1 MNSAFPSLGD
11 ILARA
16 LTDGGEEQVRLAARA
31 QFLSACQLSRELAPV
46 LRVDDGRVFDALTY
60 IPDNLLSLL
69 SSPEGWAALAEFV
82 AAELGARSPSYLP
95 TRH

>member
-1 MNSAFPSLGD
+1 MSPAVPSLAD

-16 LTDGGEEQVRLAARA
+16 LTDNGQEQVRLAARA

-46 LRVDDGRVFDALTY
+46 LRLDDGRVFDVLTY
-60 IPDNLLSLL
+60 VPDNMLSLL
-69 SSPEGWAALAEFV
+69 HSPEGWAALAEFV
-82 AAELGARSPSYLP
+82 AAELGAPSPSYLP